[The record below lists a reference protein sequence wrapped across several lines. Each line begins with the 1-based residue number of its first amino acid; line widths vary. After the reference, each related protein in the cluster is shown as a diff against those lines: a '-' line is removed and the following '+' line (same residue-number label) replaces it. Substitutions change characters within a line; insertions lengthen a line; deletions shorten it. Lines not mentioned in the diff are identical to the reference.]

1 MVSKVERKERSH
13 EAILANAA
21 RLVRERGIAGAKVA
35 DVMSAAGLTVGGF
48 YAHFASKEAL
58 LDAAIRRTAQEMRES
73 LFGRLDEK
81 PAADRVEIVLK
92 RYLSPAHRDASDVG
106 CPLPAITGEVATT
119 APEHRAVVEEQLRG
133 MTAEL
138 LAHLPA
144 AHAPRAAGVSLRSGL
159 PPRTLALGL
168 VALMYGGLGLS
179 RAVRGTELSDE
190 ILRACRSLGAFAARG
205 GSQEPTPQK
214 AADEA
219 TKESEKPR
227 RRS

>member
-1 MVSKVERKERSH
+1 MVTKSEQRERSH

-48 YAHFASKEAL
+48 YAHFASKESL
-58 LDAAIRRTAQEMRES
+58 LDAAIRRTAQEMREM

-81 PAADRVEIVLK
+81 PAEDRAEIVLK
-92 RYLSPAHRDASDVG
+92 RYLSAAHRDATDVG

-119 APEHRAVVEEQLRG
+119 APEHRAVVEEQLLG
-133 MTAEL
+133 MTTEL

-144 AHAPRAAGVSLRSGL
+144 ANSGNKAFL

-205 GSQEPTPQK
+205 GSHKPTNAAPLTQTATK
-214 AADEA
+214 AAKGPSKA
-219 TKESEKPR
+219 
-227 RRS
+227 RRSS

>member
-1 MVSKVERKERSH
+1 MVTKVERKERSH

-35 DVMSAAGLTVGGF
+35 DVMGAAGLTVGGF
-48 YAHFASKEAL
+48 YAHFASKEEL
-58 LDAAIRRTAQEMRES
+58 LDAAIRRTAREMRDS

-81 PAADRVEIVLK
+81 PAEDRAEVVLK
-92 RYLSPAHRDASDVG
+92 RYLSAAHRDATDVG

-119 APEHRAVVEEQLRG
+119 APEHRAVVEEQLLG
-133 MTAEL
+133 MTTEL

-144 AHAPRAAGVSLRSGL
+144 ASSGTRASL

-205 GSQEPTPQK
+205 GSHKPTNPK
-214 AADEA
+214 GGERAAR
-219 TKESEKPR
+219 ESGKPR
-227 RRS
+227 RTS